1 MITDEMLQKAAHE
14 AALKLNSNL
23 PKPSECKHEFSKKFE
38 RKMQKIV
45 RRTRHPYVYRTL
57 QTAACL
63 LLIATL
69 SFGSV
74 LVVSAEAR
82 AAVWGWVKET
92 YEQFIVYFVEG
103 ESVSSRSKVKYQM
116 AWIPEGYSFQQELE
130 DPFGKTILYSNANS
144 QRLTFSYLE
153 QSKDTVV
160 SAEGVEYIQH
170 HPVVNGVM
178 ADVYLA
184 PDENESNAI
193 VWVEPKTETL
203 LYITGYVTEED
214 LIQMAE
220 SVTLTAD

>member
-14 AALKLNSNL
+14 AALKLNSEL
-23 PKPSECKHEFSKKFE
+23 PKPSECKHEFSKRFE

-45 RRTRHPYVYRTL
+45 RQTRHPYLYRIL

-63 LLIATL
+63 LLIVTL

-74 LVVSAEAR
+74 LVVSVEAR
-82 AAVWGWVKET
+82 AAVWGWIE
-92 YEQFIVYFVEG
+92 EIRDRFIVYFVDDD
-103 ESVSSRSKVKYQM
+103 SVTTPAKVEYQLG
-116 AWIPEGYSFQQELE
+116 WLPEGYGLQEEVEKLS
-130 DPFGKTILYSNANS
+130 GKLLLYSNSSS
-144 QRLTFSYLE
+144 QQLTFSYVE
-153 QSKDTVV
+153 QSKDTMF

-170 HPVVNGVM
+170 HPKVNGVV

-193 VWVEPKTETL
+193 VWVDPKTETL

-220 SVTLTAD
+220 SVTQVNE